1 MIKPK
6 LFIPSPEKGTGVFGA
21 TYYCE
26 NDSLRMENLYNMA
39 SQSDAPNLAFV
50 RYSDDNGRHWGEPKE
65 LEALVQLENGVKRI
79 YHRGGYLDPA
89 TGRYITIRNE
99 GVFSSEIFDADI
111 CMRSLQLYYKV
122 SEDGGRSFI
131 VDEPII
137 QKGVE
142 FDSEHPLPGVWKG
155 KNSVMLGDFSCRP
168 VTLSDGTILVPCQIS
183 PVDSDGNYC
192 NPGNGYTYHEATVLI
207 GKWSADKK
215 LEWELSE
222 TLRSNPKK
230 STRGLLEPT
239 LGILKD
245 GSIIMIMRGSNE
257 IMLSRNPDKAVA
269 ISGLGG
275 YKWYSISRNGGR
287 TWDEAEPWGYDNGE
301 LFYSPSACSELLKH
315 SNGKLYW
322 IGNIS
327 PTPTVGNAC
336 RYPLLIGEVNIST
349 GKLIKKSCQIID
361 NRKPGEPE
369 NMTLSNFC
377 ACEDRETGEI
387 VLHMPR
393 LGTKEIFLTADL
405 LEYRFEAL

>member
-1 MIKPK
+1 MINSRI
-6 LFIPSPEKGTGVFGA
+6 FIPSPAKGTGVFGA

-26 NDSLRMENLYNMA
+26 NNSLRLENLYNMA
-39 SQSDAPNLAFV
+39 SQSDAPNMAFV
-50 RYSDDNGRHWGEPKE
+50 RYSDDNGRIWGEAQE
-65 LEALVQLENGVKRI
+65 LKALEKFENGVKRI
-79 YHRGGYLDPA
+79 YHRGGYLDSD

-99 GVFSSEIFDADI
+99 GVFPDENYDADI

-137 QKGVE
+137 QKGVD
-142 FDSEHPLPGVWKG
+142 FDSKHPLPGVWKG
-155 KNSVMLGDFSCRP
+155 KKSVMLGDFSCRP
-168 VTLSDGTILVPCQIS
+168 VTLPNGTILVPCQIS
-183 PVDSDGNYC
+183 PVDSDGNYY
-192 NPGNGYTYHEATVLI
+192 NPGKGYTYHEAAVLI
-207 GKWSADKK
+207 GKWTADKK
-215 LEWELSE
+215 LEWELSQM
-222 TLRSNPKK
+222 LRANPEG

-257 IMLSRNPDKAVA
+257 IMLSRNPDKAIPVP
-269 ISGLGG
+269 GLGG
-275 YKWYSISRNGGR
+275 YKWYSISQDGGR
-287 TWDEAEPWGYDNGE
+287 TWNEAKPWGYDNDE

-327 PTPTVGNAC
+327 LTPTKGNAD
-336 RYPLLIGEVNIST
+336 RYPLLIGEVNSST
-349 GKLIKKSCQIID
+349 GKLIKKSCQVID
-361 NRKPGEPE
+361 DRQLGEPE

-377 ACEDRETGEI
+377 AREDRESGEI

-393 LGTKEIFLTADL
+393 LGIKDIFLTADL
-405 LEYRFEAL
+405 LEYRFKVL